1 VDNSGNKIDD
11 LGFAEFD
18 RFTAMYRRAMEA
30 RSLSQIGIAK
40 VVYEKLGYEDWQGA
54 QSRLSRF
61 LSGSVHWPPEHLKIW
76 MRPLELSKRD
86 YALMY
91 RRGMEEF
98 APPYVQEMIA
108 NFAAA
113 YRNILEGHS
122 VQPLNDVLAGIAPR
136 R

>member
-1 VDNSGNKIDD
+1 MDNSGTKIDD

-30 RSLSQIGIAK
+30 RGLTQIGIAK

-54 QSRLSRF
+54 QSRLSRL
-61 LSGSVHWPPEHLKIW
+61 LSESVRWTPEHLKIW

-91 RRGMEEF
+91 RRGLEEF

-122 VQPLNDVLAGIAPR
+122 VQPLNDVLAGSAPR